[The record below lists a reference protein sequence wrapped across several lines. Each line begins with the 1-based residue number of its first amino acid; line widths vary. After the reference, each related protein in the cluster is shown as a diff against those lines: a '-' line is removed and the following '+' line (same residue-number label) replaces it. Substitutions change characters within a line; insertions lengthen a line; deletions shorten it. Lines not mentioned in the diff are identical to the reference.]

1 MTFRIEEKIPLSS
14 SDMIVLCENLIKDG
28 MKPLFKKRKIYS
40 TYFETTTLNM
50 FNDSLEGVLPRKKI
64 RVRHYPDS
72 SSNYSLEIKC
82 SSIEGRFK
90 KSNEISLSDHKRY
103 LQNGIFDNLYGICM
117 PLLEVIY
124 EREYFQIGGIRVNFD
139 KNILYR
145 SFNNRK
151 IEKVDDWSVVEIKA
165 PVHISKDYLKHLVS
179 SPRKRFSKFSNGIS
193 IIEPNFSRA
202 Y

>member
-28 MKPLFKKRKIYS
+28 MQPLFKKRKIYS
-40 TYFETTTLNM
+40 IYFETTTLNM

-64 RVRHYPDS
+64 RIRHYPDS

-90 KSNEISLSDHKRY
+90 KSNEISLADHKRY
-103 LQNGIFDNLYGICM
+103 LQNGIFDNLYGICI

-124 EREYFQIGGIRVNFD
+124 EREYFKIGGIRLTFD

-151 IEKVDDWSVVEIKA
+151 MEKVDDWSVVEIKA
-165 PVHISKDYLKHLVS
+165 PAHISIDYLKSIVS
-179 SPRKRFSKFSNGIS
+179 TPRKRFSKFSNGIS

>member
-28 MKPLFKKRKIYS
+28 MKPLFKKRKIFS
-40 TYFETTTLNM
+40 TYFETTNLNM

-72 SSNYSLEIKC
+72 SSNYSLEIKY

-90 KSNEISLSDHKRY
+90 KSNEILISDHKRY

-124 EREYFQIGGIRVNFD
+124 EREYFQIGGIRVTFD

-145 SFNNRK
+145 SLKNRK

-165 PVHISKDYLKHLVS
+165 PLHISIDYLQSLVS
-179 SPRKRFSKFSNGIS
+179 APRKRFSKYTNGIS
-193 IIEPNFSRA
+193 IIELNF
-202 Y
+202 

>member
-72 SSNYSLEIKC
+72 SSNYSLEIKF

-103 LQNGIFDNLYGICM
+103 LQNGIFHPYSLFWQV
-117 PLLEVIY
+117 PSP
-124 EREYFQIGGIRVNFD
+124 IRFHNP
-139 KNILYR
+139 YHQQQT
-145 SFNNRK
+145 NNR
-151 IEKVDDWSVVEIKA
+151 
-165 PVHISKDYLKHLVS
+165 LKTL
-179 SPRKRFSKFSNGIS
+179 
-193 IIEPNFSRA
+193 
-202 Y
+202 